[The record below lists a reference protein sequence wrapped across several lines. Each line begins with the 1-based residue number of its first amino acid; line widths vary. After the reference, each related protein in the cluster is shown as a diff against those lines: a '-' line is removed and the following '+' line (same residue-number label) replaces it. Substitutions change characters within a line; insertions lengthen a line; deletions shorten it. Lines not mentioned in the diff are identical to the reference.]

1 MIYLILSLIIILVF
15 VIIQIT
21 ANTALNKVCNPKV
34 RSWEE
39 TREIE
44 SAYKEWNNYDDLKK
58 EDLSFTL
65 DDGYLIN
72 GTFIKAPKESNKY
85 IILTHGFRYSRL
97 GGVKYIE
104 IFRERNFN
112 IYLYDLRNH
121 GMNEPGGII
130 TMGEK
135 EHKDLIQIID
145 KMYQKFGDNIILGLH
160 GESLG
165 AFSSIMASSY
175 REDKIK
181 FVIEDCGYSYTR
193 DELIY
198 QLKRQMKM
206 PVAFYNLV
214 SKKAKRKYNLHF
226 DEMDLKPLLKK
237 TAIPMLFFHGK
248 NDTFTPPRMAEE
260 LYNAHNGIKKICLI
274 DGAEHA
280 QSVVT
285 DFQLYKDTV
294 NDFFDEIGL

>member
-97 GGVKYIE
+97 GGVKYVD

-112 IYLYDLRNH
+112 RCSLFTASHFNRIY
-121 GMNEPGGII
+121 
-130 TMGEK
+130 
-135 EHKDLIQIID
+135 
-145 KMYQKFGDNIILGLH
+145 
-160 GESLG
+160 
-165 AFSSIMASSY
+165 
-175 REDKIK
+175 
-181 FVIEDCGYSYTR
+181 
-193 DELIY
+193 
-198 QLKRQMKM
+198 
-206 PVAFYNLV
+206 
-214 SKKAKRKYNLHF
+214 
-226 DEMDLKPLLKK
+226 
-237 TAIPMLFFHGK
+237 IPMMSFVGRLG
-248 NDTFTPPRMAEE
+248 
-260 LYNAHNGIKKICLI
+260 
-274 DGAEHA
+274 
-280 QSVVT
+280 
-285 DFQLYKDTV
+285 
-294 NDFFDEIGL
+294 